1 MNPTI
6 QDLERCYWCAGLFLQ
21 FVAETRDTG
30 GSYTLID
37 SVVQQGTE
45 PPPHVH
51 TYEDEELLLLEGQ
64 LRYRFGSAEGGWTE
78 GMLNPGEFVR
88 MPRQQEHYFESLTP
102 QVRLMVRLSPGGLEQ
117 AFKDFGVAATDSLL
131 PPPREAVPGFET
143 ISRIFAERGVHFVL
157 PNAEG

>member
-1 MNPTI
+1 MSLPI

-37 SVVQQGTE
+37 SVIHQGTE

-51 TYEDEELLLLEGQ
+51 THEDEELYVLEGQ
-64 LRYRFGSAEGGWTE
+64 LHYRFGPSDQQMTE
-78 GMLNPGEFVR
+78 GILNPGQFVL
-88 MPRQQEHYFESLTP
+88 MPRGQVHYFSCLTP

-131 PPPREAVPGFET
+131 PPPREAVPGFEI

-157 PNAEG
+157 PQ